1 MVILD
6 KINKYYYSGGE
17 KIHVIDNVSAV
28 LPDTGLVFIL
38 GPSGSGKST
47 LLNLLGGLDN
57 PDSGDIWIE
66 NRKLSS
72 FSKAEKIAYL
82 NSYLGFVFQ
91 EYNILKD
98 LSLKENITLALEI
111 QKHSR
116 KEINKRFKEI
126 INAVELN
133 GLEKRKVSQLSG
145 GQKQRI
151 AIARALIKHP
161 KMIIADEPT
170 GNLDSETSKN
180 IFNLFKELSKERLIV
195 IVSHDVESAQIY
207 ADQIIQMGMAE
218 VRDEEIEDSS
228 SQVEETKVSK
238 KKVKEVSPLVLFKQ
252 TQRKDL
258 DELELLRKNALN
270 AKHFENEDVQIHSVI
285 EERIT
290 LQNKLAKL
298 QESTARLQKLSSS
311 TLYFFNKTQEKIKEA
326 KEKEIALK
334 ENIELAFRNNTD
346 LIEEIY
352 KARHDEILN
361 RPKPT
366 VDVVVKK
373 VDYVEVLEKFGLD
386 QSQEH
391 NIKLTKA
398 KIPTKTV
405 VKLAIKNLWK
415 KKFRYLVMLL
425 VCAISLAFLSFTIE
439 LNGNPLRQNVFTMVE
454 NGYQYTEIKRY
465 VPIEDTSTHDFYA
478 KYNYGDLPANS
489 YDIIKEGV
497 PELTLHKYETVEIK
511 YAGAN
516 IENKNYFYTGVVNT
530 IIEYDKT
537 NTYRLLCGTTPKED
551 SQEIMISDYLVSA
564 LQYFNLVPRYENYEE
579 YLGMYLDLNW
589 YENYKVVGIIDSN
602 YEKWSKFYRLGTVDD
617 SIKDN
622 YSFIN
627 DFKMMNSIILTK
639 PFFNEEIK
647 NKGDYTR
654 LFEETINF
662 KLTDQSDNSNKF
674 YNPVAI
680 NIMSTTVAQG
690 TTLFTPSDRWSE
702 PLPQSRMPQNAS
714 EIVLPIQVVEKMY
727 NFTYSSSNWGSRREL
742 YNVWKEHFIN
752 KPITLTITSS
762 DGTKTYTQDYKVV
775 GLTTE
780 STNYIIH
787 DTDLSNIK
795 DMFLSRNENIMVE
808 LPSDPE
814 KALDLFNKAYK
825 LRDEEKGIPGYIINV
840 WVYRS
845 DIDSYEVDPFIE
857 IISKGGLFVFTVFT
871 IGIMWTIISIEI
883 VDSRK
888 EIGILRSIGLSGVKV
903 SLIFILQTV
912 TVNLLA
918 YGLAVFL
925 SSKFIPFYNS
935 SITDVTGKIILYLY
949 TLTYRTPVFL
959 LIFVLVMTIT
969 CTILP
974 LIKIM
979 SQKIIDVINER
990 EK

>member
-28 LPDTGLVFIL
+28 LPDKGLVFIL

-126 INAVELN
+126 ISAVELN

-151 AIARALIKHP
+151 AIARALIKQP

-218 VRDEEIEDSS
+218 AKDEET
-228 SQVEETKVSK
+228 EETPLKEETSSSK

-252 TQRKDL
+252 NQRKDL
-258 DELELLRKNALN
+258 NEVELLRKNALN
-270 AKHFENEDVQIHSVI
+270 AKHLTNEDVGIHSLI
-285 EERIT
+285 EERIA
-290 LQNKLAKL
+290 LQNELVKL
-298 QESTARLQKLSSS
+298 QKANTRLKKLSSS
-311 TLYFFNKTQEKIKEA
+311 TLYFFDKAQDKIKEA
-326 KEKEIALK
+326 KEKELALK
-334 ENIELAFRNNTD
+334 IKIELALKNNTD
-346 LIEEIY
+346 SIEEIC
-352 KARHDEILN
+352 KTKRDEILA
-361 RPKPT
+361 RPKPR
-366 VDVVVKK
+366 VDAVVKK
-373 VDYVEVLEKFGLD
+373 ADYVEVLEKFGLD
-386 QSQEH
+386 QDQEH

-398 KIPTKTV
+398 KIPTKIV

-478 KYNYGDLPANS
+478 KYNYGDLPADS
-489 YDIIKEGV
+489 YTIIKEGV

-511 YAGAN
+511 YAGSY
-516 IENKNYFYTGVVNT
+516 IENKNYFYTGVINT

-537 NTYRLLCGTTPKED
+537 NTYRLLCGTTPTEGT
-551 SQEIMISDYLVSA
+551 QEVMITDYLVSA
-564 LQYFNLVPRYENYEE
+564 LQYFNLVPKYENYEE

-589 YENYKVVGIIDSN
+589 YQNYKVVGIIDSN
-602 YEKWSKFYRLGTVDD
+602 YEKWSKFYRLGTIDETV
-617 SIKDN
+617 KDN

-627 DFKMMNSIILTK
+627 DFKMMNSVVLTK
-639 PFFNEEIK
+639 EYFEEETK
-647 NKGDYTR
+647 TKGDYTR
-654 LFEETINF
+654 LDEQKINF
-662 KLTDQSDNSNKF
+662 QVKDYSTGDDFKN

-680 NIMSTTVAQG
+680 SIMSTTVAQG
-690 TTLFTPSDRWSE
+690 TSLFTPNDYWSE
-702 PLPQSRMPQNAS
+702 RLPESRMPQNEL

-727 NFTYSSSNWGSRREL
+727 NFSYSSSNWGSRREL
-742 YNVWKEHFIN
+742 YTIWKENFIN
-752 KPITLTITSS
+752 KEITLNITSN
-762 DGTKTYTQDYKVV
+762 DGTTSYEKNFKVV
-775 GLTTE
+775 GLTT
-780 STNYIIH
+780 STANYIIH
-787 DTDLSNIK
+787 DKDLSEIK
-795 DMFLSRNENIMVE
+795 DIFLSRNENIMVE

-949 TLTYRTPVFL
+949 TLTYRTPVYL